1 MLKGAKINS
10 HSWLESCIIG
20 WRCKVGR
27 WVSAN
32 VYVKTILGF
41 EAPSRVSDID
51 PILGFSWVE
60 PQKYI
65 IGLGQI
71 ELASNGLNFEKKL
84 IGSGQFGPLDCKSG
98 QVRMV

>member
-32 VYVKTILGF
+32 VDVK
-41 EAPSRVSDID
+41 
-51 PILGFSWVE
+51 
-60 PQKYI
+60 KI
-65 IGLGQI
+65 IGFRVLSQI
-71 ELASNGLNFEKKL
+71 MYISTFKVVFLKE
-84 IGSGQFGPLDCKSG
+84 
-98 QVRMV
+98 